1 MNKIFKRL
9 LCFAIALVLTV
20 AFLVS
25 CSDKKK
31 NAVMVYGDV
40 YITEE
45 MFSYWMSY
53 YKTNLL
59 RNYNS
64 SLDTDE
70 FWDGEMEDGQTVEK
84 MTSEWAHDYIKS
96 ILVGMYHFDKNGL
109 SISDELYS
117 LIDQDIRE
125 KISSYGTKAELNT
138 FLSTYGINTDILK
151 EIY

>member
-31 NAVMVYGDV
+31 NAVMLYGDV

-96 ILVGMYHFDKNGL
+96 ILVGMYHFDKNYYYHVHL
-109 SISDELYS
+109 LC
-117 LIDQDIRE
+117 
-125 KISSYGTKAELNT
+125 
-138 FLSTYGINTDILK
+138 
-151 EIY
+151 